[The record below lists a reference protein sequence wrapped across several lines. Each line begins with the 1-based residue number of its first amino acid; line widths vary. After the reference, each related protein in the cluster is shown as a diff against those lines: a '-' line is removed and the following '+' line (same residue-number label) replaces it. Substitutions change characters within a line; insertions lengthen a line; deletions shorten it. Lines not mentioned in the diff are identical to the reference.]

1 MSFETQFQDSRCN
14 KKNAWM
20 NASLMMS
27 NKKLT
32 GGKIYYCFFC
42 SCITVASRKM
52 DLSTI
57 RQKDESQNGCYKKT

>member
-27 NKKLT
+27 NKIKLT
-32 GGKIYYCFFC
+32 GDRFIIVFFC
-42 SCITVASRKM
+42 NCITVASKKM

-57 RQKDESQNGCYKKT
+57 R